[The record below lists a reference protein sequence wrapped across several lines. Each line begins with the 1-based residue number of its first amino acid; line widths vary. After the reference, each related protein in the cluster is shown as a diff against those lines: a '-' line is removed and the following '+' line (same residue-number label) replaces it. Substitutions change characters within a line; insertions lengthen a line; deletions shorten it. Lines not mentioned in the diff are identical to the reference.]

1 MLKGLLFDLDGVL
14 TDSAKFHLQAWSQLA
29 TQLGITLTPAER
41 EGLRGRSR
49 LDSLNLI
56 LAAGGQEDRFSAAEK
71 TALTDQK
78 NAVYLQLIQT
88 MTPADILPG
97 IPQLL
102 KDAQAAGLKMAIASA
117 SRNAPTILD
126 HLGLA
131 ASFDAIVDPATLHRG
146 KPDPEIYEQAQALLG
161 LQAAEVIGFED
172 ASAGVAAIK
181 AAGQFAVGIGDARRL
196 AAADYLV
203 KDTAALQLSQL
214 QAAFAKESGET
225 NG

>member
-56 LAAGGQEDRFSAAEK
+56 LAAGAQEDRFSAAEK

-78 NAVYLQLIQT
+78 NAVYLKLIQT
-88 MTPADILPG
+88 MTPVDILPG

-146 KPDPEIYEQAQALLG
+146 KPDPEIYQQAQALLG
-161 LQAAEVIGFED
+161 LQTAEVIGFED

>member
-146 KPDPEIYEQAQALLG
+146 KPDPEIYQQAQALLG

>member
-56 LAAGGQEDRFSAAEK
+56 LAAGAQEDRFSAAEK

-78 NAVYLQLIQT
+78 NAVYLKLIQT
-88 MTPADILPG
+88 MTPVDILPG

-146 KPDPEIYEQAQALLG
+146 KPDPEIYQQAQALLG

-181 AAGQFAVGIGDARRL
+181 AAGQFAVGIGVARLL

>member
-29 TQLGITLTPAER
+29 THLGITLTPAER

-102 KDAQAAGLKMAIASA
+102 KDAQAASLKMAIASA

-146 KPDPEIYEQAQALLG
+146 KPDPEIYQQAQALLG

>member
-131 ASFDAIVDPATLHRG
+131 ASFDAIVDPATLHHG
-146 KPDPEIYEQAQALLG
+146 KPDPEIYQQAQALLG

>member
-102 KDAQAAGLKMAIASA
+102 KDAQAASLKMAIASA

-146 KPDPEIYEQAQALLG
+146 KPDPEIYQQAQALLG